1 LFALENLTV
10 VIAWL
15 LITVVWV
22 NLLFLVFMWYRRLA
36 RKRYFEIKDAARE
49 HYRDVVLRFRRENLT
64 VEAAAS
70 VLSAAHHRAEH
81 DAIVEMLDTPQGY
94 DERTTQL
101 LFALE
106 YVQEWSRTGFG
117 RATPDLMR
125 RAMRREH
132 VELTDT
138 KPRITLFSRLDAMR
152 HAALK
157 RVVAVRRLGRLVPP
171 VALVFTA
178 KALGDPSAD
187 VRRVAVANLGA
198 QRHPRA
204 IPLLIEELMR
214 SLEQGNDVS
223 LRAAKTALVNY
234 QMEDLHH
241 FMAELR
247 SSNRRLR
254 FLVVD
259 TIREI
264 AVRSSRRNLL
274 TKNDFPIE
282 MYNTF
287 LSDLVKDENPDVR
300 ARAAGV
306 IRHFRDAAGENALKE
321 LLMDENEFVRLHAV
335 RACADRHL
343 PQFIPWLAQRLG
355 DSKWRVREAAVQS
368 LTIFGRSGED
378 EMCRYFVRTTD
389 RYGSEQ
395 VAEELQ
401 RNGVVAELVRT
412 FEDAE
417 KSALAS
423 SVFHKLILLGKTPML
438 LHLAAAEDAPLGV
451 QLHLVELLAADDHPE
466 SADFLAQLAESEDS
480 IVAERAQVALE
491 AVQAAQAA
499 AAQAA
504 AAQAAEAQT
513 AAAAAAGAG
522 SEGQVS

>member
-1 LFALENLTV
+1 
-10 VIAWL
+10 
-15 LITVVWV
+15 
-22 NLLFLVFMWYRRLA
+22 
-36 RKRYFEIKDAARE
+36 
-49 HYRDVVLRFRRENLT
+49 
-64 VEAAAS
+64 
-70 VLSAAHHRAEH
+70 
-81 DAIVEMLDTPQGY
+81 MLDGPQGY

-106 YVQEWSRTGFG
+106 YVREWARTAFG
-117 RATPDLMR
+117 RRATADLMR

-132 VELTDT
+132 VELKAE
-138 KPRITLFSRLDAMR
+138 KPRVSFFSRADAMR

-157 RVVAVRRLGRLVPP
+157 RVVAVRRLGRLSPP

-178 KALGDPSAD
+178 KALVDPSPD

-204 IPLLIEELMR
+204 VPLLIEELMR

-234 QMEDLHH
+234 QMEDLHL
-241 FMAELR
+241 FVPELR
-247 SSNRRLR
+247 NANRRLR

-264 AVRSSRRNLL
+264 ARRSARRGLL

-282 MYNTF
+282 LYSIV
-287 LSDLVKDENPDVR
+287 LQELVRDENPDVR

-306 IRHFRDAAGENALKE
+306 VRHFRDAAGEQALKE

-335 RACADRHL
+335 RSCADRHL

-368 LTIFGRSGED
+368 LSVFGRSGED
-378 EMCRYFVRTTD
+378 EMCRFFVRTTD

-412 FEDAE
+412 FEDSE

-423 SVFHKLILLGKTPML
+423 SVFQKLILLGKTPML
-438 LHLAAAEDAPLGV
+438 LHLAGSDDAPLGV

-466 SADFLAQLAESEDS
+466 SADFLAVLAQNEDAV
-480 IVAERAQVALE
+480 VAERAQLALDS
-491 AVQAAQAA
+491 VNAAAAAA
-499 AAQAA
+499 AAQKAA
-504 AAQAAEAQT
+504 VA
-513 AAAAAAGAG
+513 AAAAAAGG
-522 SEGQVS
+522 EGQVR